1 MSLRKIRDKK
11 HLIYCTQAFCIM
23 IGFIFFFFK
32 KRMNSDIPLKK
43 GFEIKVVIVSFFL
56 FSKGKIL
63 IFLINKF
70 NLTAVIEMITKPH
83 NSFIIR

>member
-1 MSLRKIRDKK
+1 
-11 HLIYCTQAFCIM
+11 
-23 IGFIFFFFK
+23 
-32 KRMNSDIPLKK
+32 MNSDIPLKK

-83 NSFIIR
+83 ISFIIR